1 MFQSSVSGE
10 NWVVWFDNS
19 GSDLRCRVDRKFQFR
34 FFTVVNRESLHQKRG
49 ETGTGT
55 TTERVE
61 NEESLKTGTLVSQFS
76 DAVQD
81 EIDNFFT
88 DGIVTTGIV
97 IGGIFFTRNELFG
110 VEKLSVCTGSDLRIF
125 Y

>member
-1 MFQSSVSGE
+1 MK
-10 NWVVWFDNS
+10 N
-19 GSDLRCRVDRKFQFR
+19 
-34 FFTVVNRESLHQKRG
+34 QK
-49 ETGTGT
+49 
-55 TTERVE
+55 
-61 NEESLKTGTLVSQFS
+61 SLKPGAHVGEFS
-76 DAVQD
+76 DSVQD

-125 Y
+125 YQSC